1 MPGTVG
7 DGEHSVEFHLTQVE
21 MPTGNI
27 CICSVDRKLRQPI
40 WIKVIFKTIA
50 SQLSGH
56 PHPLKPIL
64 GSVSFIS
71 GAQNLQES
79 WPQWWCRE
87 LRQLQLSSACKQQS
101 TPLRARILWQIVFP
115 GDGRDKNPIP
125 HAVLATWLWARRS
138 CSCLLLYDCWTERN
152 S

>member
-1 MPGTVG
+1 MLGTVG

-27 CICSVDRKLRQPI
+27 CICSVDRKLRQPL

-71 GAQNLQES
+71 ILEGTKPS
-79 WPQWWCRE
+79 
-87 LRQLQLSSACKQQS
+87 
-101 TPLRARILWQIVFP
+101 RILTTMMMWRTETVTALQ
-115 GDGRDKNPIP
+115 
-125 HAVLATWLWARRS
+125 
-138 CSCLLLYDCWTERN
+138 CL
-152 S
+152 